1 MSFQLKTVLGVAAIE
16 AVLLFLLVF
25 SSNSALSAS
34 LSEELE
40 KRATTTLRMLRA
52 TAQDAILSDDLAT
65 LNSFA
70 DEAIRIPDVRY
81 FRISDDSGALAEATA
96 EGFTPVD
103 PRATAD
109 AADDSGIYA
118 AQIDLMVGDQPRATI
133 ELQFATGT
141 ALAARANLQR
151 KNLLIA
157 ASEMLLVAL
166 FSFLLGRY
174 LTGELKKLQKA
185 TAAIASGEL
194 GVVIPTKG
202 TDELANVARGF
213 NRMSQE
219 LLRSHVKQLAS
230 EERLAAVLD
239 GLRDG
244 VCLLDARYRVRYL
257 NPQASAYIR
266 SLSPDWREETPLT
279 HLGPYVLK
287 DVAEKDGSREV
298 LEFDEDGDTRFFDV
312 SVLEDKESQR
322 RAGERI
328 LTMRDITKERAK
340 EQHDRRQEQLA
351 VVGQLAAGIAHDFN
365 NILGIIIG
373 VAELNL
379 LEPETMDATL
389 RADFKTIHEQAQRSS
404 RLIRQVLDFSRGG
417 DADTE
422 QIDVGE
428 TLASTVEML
437 RRTISSKVELH
448 CEIEEGEMLAP
459 FGAAKFQQ
467 VVANLVINAVDAMG
481 GNGNIHSAARRRE
494 GVALRPNSPPDRSER
509 WIVITI
515 ADDGS
520 GIPRKNL
527 QRIFEPFFTT
537 KEKSKGSGLGLAQ
550 VYGIMQRQ
558 GGDIHV
564 DSTVGKGSCF
574 SLYLRPVEAAPE
586 REQAEAVAPEPRQDE
601 APDGVT
607 VLVVEDQDSLRK
619 TLALMLRS
627 LGYEVLVASTGEQ
640 GLEKFT
646 ADRHRIDA
654 ILTDA
659 VMPGIGG
666 IEMVTR
672 LRQDGCS
679 VPVVLMSGYFE
690 RDREDLDRLE
700 TEIDAYLQKPIGR
713 DDLGATMR
721 KLFAHGR
728 TPSDS

>member
-16 AVLLFLLVF
+16 AVLLLLLVF

-81 FRISDDSGALAEATA
+81 FRISDDSGALAEAAA

-109 AADDSGIYA
+109 AAGDSGVYA

-266 SLSPDWREETPLT
+266 
-279 HLGPYVLK
+279 
-287 DVAEKDGSREV
+287 
-298 LEFDEDGDTRFFDV
+298 
-312 SVLEDKESQR
+312 
-322 RAGERI
+322 
-328 LTMRDITKERAK
+328 
-340 EQHDRRQEQLA
+340 
-351 VVGQLAAGIAHDFN
+351 
-365 NILGIIIG
+365 
-373 VAELNL
+373 
-379 LEPETMDATL
+379 
-389 RADFKTIHEQAQRSS
+389 
-404 RLIRQVLDFSRGG
+404 
-417 DADTE
+417 
-422 QIDVGE
+422 
-428 TLASTVEML
+428 
-437 RRTISSKVELH
+437 
-448 CEIEEGEMLAP
+448 
-459 FGAAKFQQ
+459 
-467 VVANLVINAVDAMG
+467 
-481 GNGNIHSAARRRE
+481 
-494 GVALRPNSPPDRSER
+494 
-509 WIVITI
+509 
-515 ADDGS
+515 
-520 GIPRKNL
+520 
-527 QRIFEPFFTT
+527 
-537 KEKSKGSGLGLAQ
+537 
-550 VYGIMQRQ
+550 
-558 GGDIHV
+558 
-564 DSTVGKGSCF
+564 
-574 SLYLRPVEAAPE
+574 
-586 REQAEAVAPEPRQDE
+586 
-601 APDGVT
+601 
-607 VLVVEDQDSLRK
+607 
-619 TLALMLRS
+619 
-627 LGYEVLVASTGEQ
+627 
-640 GLEKFT
+640 
-646 ADRHRIDA
+646 
-654 ILTDA
+654 
-659 VMPGIGG
+659 
-666 IEMVTR
+666 
-672 LRQDGCS
+672 
-679 VPVVLMSGYFE
+679 
-690 RDREDLDRLE
+690 
-700 TEIDAYLQKPIGR
+700 
-713 DDLGATMR
+713 
-721 KLFAHGR
+721 
-728 TPSDS
+728 